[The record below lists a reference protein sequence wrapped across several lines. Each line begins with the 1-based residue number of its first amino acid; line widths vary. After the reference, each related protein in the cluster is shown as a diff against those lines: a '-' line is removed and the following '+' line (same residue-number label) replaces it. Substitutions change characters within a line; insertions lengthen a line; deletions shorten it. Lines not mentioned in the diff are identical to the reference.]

1 MMFDKIHYR
10 EFISNAQ
17 SIPKIQLQT
26 HSTKVRS
33 EDAVFA
39 KHMQETALGTNYKG
53 IYQQT

>member
-26 HSTKVRS
+26 HSTKVKS